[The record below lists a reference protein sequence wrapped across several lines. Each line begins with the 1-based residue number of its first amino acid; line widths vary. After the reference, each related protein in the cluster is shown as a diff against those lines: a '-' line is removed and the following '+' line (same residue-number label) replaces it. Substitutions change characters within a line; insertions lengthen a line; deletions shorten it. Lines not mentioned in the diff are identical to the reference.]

1 MKWSGYISGL
11 AIFAA
16 LVFGCSSSQQVSDMA
31 GGGKSPKADS
41 IRIANDSL
49 EYEIIIYDV
58 GFNNWL
64 ATQPPRGYYTQKF
77 LENRNML
84 WVTEFNQRT
93 RNWQLWDP
101 NLYQWEINYDL
112 KTDYGY
118 EVNYL
123 LYNYLKFFQW
133 KYNQSFV
140 GGRRGPRG

>member
-1 MKWSGYISGL
+1 MAILFGL
-11 AIFAA
+11 
-16 LVFGCSSSQQVSDMA
+16 VVGCDSTRKTTVSKVA
-31 GGGKSPKADS
+31 GKSVSPDS

-64 ATQPPRGYYTQKF
+64 ATQPPRGYYTQNF

-84 WVTEFNQRT
+84 WVTEFNQRA

-101 NLYQWEINYDL
+101 NLYQWEINYEFD
-112 KTDYGY
+112 THYGY
-118 EVNYL
+118 EVNYM

-140 GGRRGPRG
+140 GGRRGSRG